1 MVVADFLLF
10 GIEADA
16 LADDGGFWA
25 CRTPYGKGHLEADGE
40 DALGAFT
47 SAGAE
52 RVPEYVMGKLMEVW
66 VVCCIGLNALAS

>member
-1 MVVADFLLF
+1 
-10 GIEADA
+10 
-16 LADDGGFWA
+16 
-25 CRTPYGKGHLEADGE
+25 
-40 DALGAFT
+40 LGAFT